1 MLSLQEISDRME
13 IQQLITVYANA
24 IDRRDFDA
32 LDRVFTADAYIDYRA
47 LGGIDGRFPA
57 IKVWLA
63 QVLPTFPRYTHLVGN
78 IEVEVSGDTAR
89 ARTACINPMEVTLP
103 GGGTQ
108 VMLLGLW
115 YADQL
120 VRTCDGWR
128 MSERVEEPGFQ
139 HNVPEH
145 IRTSAAS

>member
-47 LGGIDGRFPA
+47 LGGIDGRFPE
-57 IKVWLA
+57 IKAWLA

-78 IEVEVSGDTAR
+78 IEIAFSGDTAW
-89 ARTACINPMEVTLP
+89 ARTTCINPMEVTLP

-115 YADQL
+115 YVDKI
-120 VRTCDGWR
+120 VRTRDGWR

-145 IRTSAAS
+145 IRTSAVS